1 MAGEGEASKVKKNN
15 DVREAEDKV
24 TKALIIDASGLFH
37 VRNAYVISE
46 ITNAGYRLIT
56 TSLVAGEVKDARSQA
71 LLDLINI
78 EILDPD
84 PNAINSIKLRNPE
97 LSNADASIVALASS
111 MVARGVEVSVMTDD
125 VGLIKALRK
134 YVKGI
139 RIITVNVKRRNK
151 P

>member
-1 MAGEGEASKVKKNN
+1 
-15 DVREAEDKV
+15 
-24 TKALIIDASGLFH
+24 